1 VRRALARCVLLVAL
15 AVPALVSTAPPCGA
29 CTCTPRSPEQLYR
42 RADAAFVGSVVGQEA
57 TGPTT
62 TVQTFAVRS
71 VFKGPLGA
79 TVDVIEPIGAG
90 GGDTCGLLY
99 GPGEVAVILFRQGD
113 GQGEGQGEGWTT
125 DVCSRITV
133 AQLTSVG
140 PSPVHP
146 PPPSATATPTAGVP
160 PSVGGSGGVGWRTGV
175 LGLLVAIA
183 ALALALSLASRRG
196 GAVATPPGATSDDGP
211 GAGEPPEAG
220 PSG

>member
-1 VRRALARCVLLVAL
+1 VIPSPHQKPKPPLRVAATSEESYAAVGRRGLPIFL
-15 AVPALVSTAPPCGA
+15 AVRTSSISELT
-29 CTCTPRSPEQLYR
+29 RY
-42 RADAAFVGSVVGQEA
+42 
-57 TGPTT
+57 
-62 TVQTFAVRS
+62 
-71 VFKGPLGA
+71 
-79 TVDVIEPIGAG
+79 IGAYHAG
-90 GGDTCGLLY
+90 RREAGHP